1 MGKKDM
7 IQIEHT
13 IYRCETMISIIQEY
27 KNSNKSIS
35 KSDLKNWYTELL
47 KLKRYVDK
55 VNKLVDKG
63 SEK

>member
-7 IQIEHT
+7 IQIENT

-27 KNSNKSIS
+27 KNNNKNIS
-35 KSDLKNWYTELL
+35 KSDLKNWYNELL

-55 VNKLVDKG
+55 VDKLVDKS